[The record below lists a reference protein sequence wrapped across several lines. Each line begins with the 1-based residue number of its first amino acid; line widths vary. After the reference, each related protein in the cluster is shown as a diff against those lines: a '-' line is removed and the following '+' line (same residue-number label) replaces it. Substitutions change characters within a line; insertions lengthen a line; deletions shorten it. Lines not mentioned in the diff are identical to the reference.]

1 MVLLNKINL
10 FLEMNG
16 YGFFIWSSYIVW
28 FILAVTVISIV
39 IHTARMN
46 VPGKAAQIVVLIA
59 ALIAVYGVT
68 SWIDRH
74 YL

>member
-28 FILAVTVISIV
+28 FILLLLLTVKVILRKKSIEKKV
-39 IHTARMN
+39 KYINAKQR
-46 VPGKAAQIVVLIA
+46 
-59 ALIAVYGVT
+59 
-68 SWIDRH
+68 
-74 YL
+74 